1 MSKRKNKWK
10 QSKPCKKYSNQMVS
24 QCDKLS
30 ILNVNIRSLDKHFNE
45 LEAELQVKKINPTL
59 IGLTETF
66 IKDDKA
72 AESFKLPGYHK
83 LITCNRTD
91 GQQGGV
97 ALWISNKIGH
107 RVLLK
112 DTTREWLV
120 VEILCPFRVLVGV
133 TYRREGKFSRK
144 AYCEWLDEELQKLGS
159 TTASVIVCG
168 DFNIDIL
175 KSNCCSTELEDIMKS
190 SNLFL
195 VTPREV
201 TRRFKNAESCLDHIY
216 SDLPV
221 AEKIVYQSSITDHYM
236 VWTEFEKHLQP
247 IMSTPT
253 WYRNFK
259 PLMRPQTMS
268 SFQNGISI
276 QLENIDWNNSRIDQC
291 FASLNEIILDETDI
305 YAPYKRVLV
314 GMKNNWIDN
323 TVKRSINKRDIM
335 HKMMCD
341 LPDDQEVKHAFTI
354 QRNKTKSLIRKKK
367 RQHIQSKFDQSI
379 GDPFHRNLNEVFGKG
394 KEPILPTFDDGKTL
408 DDFNKYFALVGIK
421 NREGITP
428 TSATFNTK
436 DQGMS
441 LFKKPTN
448 ENEVSCI
455 IKRTKNTT
463 SMGIDGISNKL
474 LKLCIPAILPAITT
488 LFNRCMRQGYFRERM
503 KIAKITPVYKKG
515 NRENFVNYRPISLL
529 PCISK
534 VFERVIYARLIN
546 YIDKFD
552 LLSNNQYGFRK
563 KRSTIDALTNVIE
576 QIRCASNDETQ
587 LCIFLD
593 LKKAFDTIDHSLLFG
608 KLYCLGI
615 RGPVHDLLK
624 SYLTNRLQ
632 FICIKGSSSQ
642 MEQIN

>member
-1 MSKRKNKWK
+1 
-10 QSKPCKKYSNQMVS
+10 MVS

-45 LEAELQVKKINPTL
+45 LEAELQVRKINPTL

-144 AYCEWLDEELQKLGS
+144 TYCEWLDEELQKLGS

-175 KSNCCSTELEDIMKS
+175 KSNCCSTELEDAMKS

-195 VTPREV
+195 VSPREV
-201 TRRFKNAESCLDHIY
+201 TRTFKNAESCLDHIY

-259 PLMRPQTMS
+259 PLMRPQTLS

-276 QLENIDWNNSRIDQC
+276 QLENIDWNNSSIDQC
-291 FASLNEIILDETDI
+291 LASLNEIILDETDV

-314 GMKNNWIDN
+314 GKKNNWIDN
-323 TVKRSINKRDIM
+323 TVKRSINKRDKM

-341 LPDDQEVKHAFTI
+341 LPDDPEVKHAFTI
-354 QRNKTKSLIRKKK
+354 QQNKTKSLIRNKK

-379 GDPFHRNLNEVFGKG
+379 GDPKDFHRNLNEVFGKG

-408 DDFNKYFALVGIK
+408 DDFNKYFALVDIK

-428 TSATFNTK
+428 
-436 DQGMS
+436 DQCN
-441 LFKKPTN
+441 FQHKRPRI
-448 ENEVSCI
+448 VS
-455 IKRTKNTT
+455 NH
-463 SMGIDGISNKL
+463 
-474 LKLCIPAILPAITT
+474 
-488 LFNRCMRQGYFRERM
+488 
-503 KIAKITPVYKKG
+503 
-515 NRENFVNYRPISLL
+515 
-529 PCISK
+529 
-534 VFERVIYARLIN
+534 
-546 YIDKFD
+546 
-552 LLSNNQYGFRK
+552 
-563 KRSTIDALTNVIE
+563 
-576 QIRCASNDETQ
+576 ET
-587 LCIFLD
+587 
-593 LKKAFDTIDHSLLFG
+593 
-608 KLYCLGI
+608 Y
-615 RGPVHDLLK
+615 
-624 SYLTNRLQ
+624 
-632 FICIKGSSSQ
+632 
-642 MEQIN
+642 E